1 MALCWRINAFQRIGG
16 RCKPTRHPKAVSR
29 RSRSSQSRS
38 VFCLSRVRRHGRHR
52 KQSELRVERILP
64 PFAFAV
70 SFERSFL
77 CGNRGWYR
85 GRIRSSCGDFA
96 SLRFFV
102 FSKNILRFYMFRL
115 RLILSRQNTGL
126 TAHVGLNGTV
136 NHSQKKHVCKILFKT
151 KYFK

>member
-1 MALCWRINAFQRIGG
+1 MLFRESADGASRQGIRKQSRAGAGL
-16 RCKPTRHPKAVSR
+16 PKAEAF
-29 RSRSSQSRS
+29 
-38 VFCLSRVRRHGRHR
+38 FCLSRVRRHGRHR
-52 KQSELRVERILP
+52 KQSELRVERILH

-115 RLILSRQNTGL
+115 RLISSRQNTGL
-126 TAHVGLNGTV
+126 TAHVKLNGTV

>member
-1 MALCWRINAFQRIGG
+1 MLFRESADGASRQGIRKQSRAGAGL
-16 RCKPTRHPKAVSR
+16 PKAEAF
-29 RSRSSQSRS
+29 
-38 VFCLSRVRRHGRHR
+38 FCLSRVRRHGRHR
-52 KQSELRVERILP
+52 KQSELRVERILH

-115 RLILSRQNTGL
+115 RLIFSRQNTVL